1 MVRHKNRFLVVHIT
15 PEKRGHTKALADRT
29 IHATLQQ
36 TIHQLYG
43 EQGLGEATALQVR
56 GTDPLTGL
64 CVVRTSR
71 GFVRQVWGALTMMTK
86 VGTDRVACRVLHNAG
101 SARTLRGPAR
111 V

>member
-43 EQGLGEATALQVR
+43 EQGAVTEVAHGFFAVNPPAQNNAADVN
-56 GTDPLTGL
+56 LTQAAA
-64 CVVRTSR
+64 VVWVS
-71 GFVRQVWGALTMMTK
+71 GAF
-86 VGTDRVACRVLHNAG
+86 GDWHEPWY
-101 SARTLRGPAR
+101 S
-111 V
+111 